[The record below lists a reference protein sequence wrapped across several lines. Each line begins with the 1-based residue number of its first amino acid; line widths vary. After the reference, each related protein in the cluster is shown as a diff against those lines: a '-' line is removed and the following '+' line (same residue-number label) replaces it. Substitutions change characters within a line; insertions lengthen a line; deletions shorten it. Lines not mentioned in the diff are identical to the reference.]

1 MFVIRPRKIAL
12 SRSSLITG
20 RQLEARVG
28 GLSRLFLFEF
38 ISDRYSIQLEDI
50 VVARAI
56 TKAFSICGSC
66 RLFIDI

>member
-28 GLSRLFLFEF
+28 NESTFPLR
-38 ISDRYSIQLEDI
+38 IYI
-50 VVARAI
+50 
-56 TKAFSICGSC
+56 GSV
-66 RLFIDI
+66 

>member
-12 SRSSLITG
+12 SRSRRDG
-20 RQLEARVG
+20 NWRLESET
-28 GLSRLFLFEF
+28 SRLFLFEF

>member
-20 RQLEARVG
+20 RNWRLESET
-28 GLSRLFLFEF
+28 SRLFLFEF